1 MNLWNLVEIPYGL
14 RQRRLLGAGAAAK
27 AFELSLRWWVAIGM
41 VPLFMLLL
49 WNEAALLLYSCG
61 TEMQRLC
68 GMAQSGAYQE
78 CHTRCVLFG
87 YGALSFTTACM
98 HARRRRRRPASFS
111 RYIISVPSC
120 RAAIF
125 FPPEVCRS
133 SIACLLSAHR
143 QTDSSI
149 FVWFQL
155 VLRSGIPVQSV
166 RVFS

>member
-27 AFELSLRWWVAIGM
+27 AYLSLRWWVAIGM

-49 WNEAALLLYSCG
+49 WNEAALLSYIAAGRKCNG
-61 TEMQRLC
+61 CVAWPNQ
-68 GMAQSGAYQE
+68 AYQE